1 MIAGIDVEIMPK
13 KATNN
18 GLVIS
23 SLVKANAVITT
34 AVARAAKATTIHSIV
49 AAVLLFC
56 VMSAGPLLS
65 AG

>member
-1 MIAGIDVEIMPK
+1 MIAGMDVEIMPK
-13 KATNN
+13 KATSN

-49 AAVLLFC
+49 DAVLLFC
-56 VMSAGPLLS
+56 VMFVGPMLS
-65 AG
+65 DG